1 MKLCPHESAAIRERC
16 ENLLPGLKKAEVIK
30 EEVGLRP
37 YRANNVRV
45 EVEHIVNGSSKA
57 IVSFNEILFIS
68 MNCLSLSLMK
78 RPVLQVVHNYG
89 HGGYGVCTAP
99 GTAKYAI
106 KLAKE
111 MHKSSIA
118 KL

>member
-1 MKLCPHESAAIRERC
+1 MDTYVIPGFNGTVTLGGSRNFDSENVKLCPHESTAIRERC

-45 EVEHIVNGSSKA
+45 EVEHIVNGFSKA

-68 MNCLSLSLMK
+68 MNLRFVIINETPCIIGS
-78 RPVLQVVHNYG
+78 
-89 HGGYGVCTAP
+89 A
-99 GTAKYAI
+99 
-106 KLAKE
+106 
-111 MHKSSIA
+111 
-118 KL
+118 